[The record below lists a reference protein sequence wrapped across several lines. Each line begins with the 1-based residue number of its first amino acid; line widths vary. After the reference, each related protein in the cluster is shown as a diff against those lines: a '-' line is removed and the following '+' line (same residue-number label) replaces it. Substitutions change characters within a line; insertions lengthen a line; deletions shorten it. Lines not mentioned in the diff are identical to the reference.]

1 MHDNSIVE
9 SRSKHKQRI
18 IIKIGTFRWENVTE
32 KLNVS
37 EPAQTDTIKFIAFP
51 SRSHESFKL
60 IWSFHVAVVEG

>member
-1 MHDNSIVE
+1 MHDNSIAE
-9 SRSKHKQRI
+9 SRSKHKQLI
-18 IIKIGTFRWENVTE
+18 IIKIGTTE

-37 EPAQTDTIKFIAFP
+37 EPAQTDKIKFIAFP

>member
-1 MHDNSIVE
+1 MHDNSIAE
-9 SRSKHKQRI
+9 SRSKHKQLI
-18 IIKIGTFRWENVTE
+18 IIKIGTFRSENVTK

>member
-1 MHDNSIVE
+1 MHDNSIAE
-9 SRSKHKQRI
+9 SRSKHKQLI
-18 IIKIGTFRWENVTE
+18 IIKIGNFRSENVAE